1 VNLLPDLSVL
11 WVIFFVL
18 LLATILN
25 SLLFK
30 PLMRVMEQ
38 RQAAASSARQL
49 AEQAAARAKAATDE
63 FEAKTR
69 EARADVYRQM
79 EEARHAALDRRA
91 ALMSDT
97 RQQAEAAIAEASA
110 RLRAEADEARARL
123 DRDAES
129 LATTIVERV
138 LGRHAS

>member
-1 VNLLPDLSVL
+1 LLPDLSVL

-25 SLLFK
+25 LLLFK
-30 PLMRVMEQ
+30 PLLRVMEQ
-38 RQAAASSARQL
+38 RQAAVSSARQL
-49 AEQAAARAKAATDE
+49 AEQAAAQAKSATDE
-63 FEAKTR
+63 FEARTR
-69 EARADVYRQM
+69 DARAEVYRQM
-79 EEARHAALDRRA
+79 EETRRTALDRRA
-91 ALMSDT
+91 SLLSDT
-97 RQQAEAAIAEASA
+97 RQQAEASIAEATS

>member
-1 VNLLPDLSVL
+1 LLPDLSVL
-11 WVIFFVL
+11 WVIVFVL

-25 SLLFK
+25 VLLFK

-38 RQAAASSARQL
+38 RQAAVSSARQL
-49 AEQAAARAKAATDE
+49 AEQAAAQAKAASDE

-69 EARADVYRQM
+69 AARADIYGQM
-79 EEARHAALDRRA
+79 EDARRAALDRRA
-91 ALMSDT
+91 ALMNDT
-97 RQQAEAAIAEASA
+97 RRQAEATIAEASA
-110 RLRAEADEARARL
+110 RLRADAADARARL
-123 DRDAES
+123 DRDADS

>member
-1 VNLLPDLSVL
+1 LLPDLSVL
-11 WVIFFVL
+11 WVIVFVL

-25 SLLFK
+25 LLLFK

-38 RQAAASSARQL
+38 RQAAVASARQM
-49 AEQAAARAKAATDE
+49 AEQAAARAKAAADE
-63 FEAKTR
+63 FDAKTR
-69 EARADVYRQM
+69 EARAEVYRQM
-79 EEARHAALDRRA
+79 EESRRAALDRRTT
-91 ALMSDT
+91 LLNDT
-97 RQQAEAAIAEASA
+97 RQQAEASMAEASA